1 MGRCFH
7 HPETRY
13 RVGRQKRDEPELGV
27 GAEVPRGTLGTVH
40 NAALLLDLLGQGPP
54 YQQLTDLAERSG
66 MSLPTLHRLL
76 RSLMAAGLVEQDAR
90 SRYGL
95 GPELVRLAEQYLGR
109 LPVLK
114 VAGPYLVDLRDS
126 TGGTVL
132 VATLVDGDIVYVDR
146 VDGADAGG
154 VLRDASRLVPALR
167 TAAGRVLLAGA
178 DDDAWERAVAAADG
192 DRSAPPRDDR
202 ARWREQSWVAVG
214 LDPPRPRVE
223 VAAAIRD
230 DHGVVAALA
239 VACSGTS
246 SSGDEVAQSIAPALV
261 RTADAI
267 SRTLGHG

>member
-1 MGRCFH
+1 
-7 HPETRY
+7 
-13 RVGRQKRDEPELGV
+13 
-27 GAEVPRGTLGTVH
+27 VH
-40 NAALLLDLLGQGPP
+40 NAALLLDLLGQGPA
-54 YQQLTDLAERSG
+54 YHQLTDLAERSS

-132 VATLVDGDIVYVDR
+132 VATLVGGDVVYVDR

-154 VLRDASRLVPALR
+154 VLRDASRLVPALD
-167 TAAGRVLLAGA
+167 TAAGRVLLAAA
-178 DDDAWERAVAAADG
+178 DDAAWERALVARADG
-192 DRSAPPRDDR
+192 DGPAPGCDDR
-202 ARWREQSWVAVG
+202 ARWREQAHLVVG
-214 LDPPRPRVE
+214 IDPPRPRVE

-239 VACSGTS
+239 VAGSATS
-246 SSGDEVAQSIAPALV
+246 FAEDEVTHRVAPAVV

>member
-1 MGRCFH
+1 MG
-7 HPETRY
+7 
-13 RVGRQKRDEPELGV
+13 GD
-27 GAEVPRGTLGTVH
+27 VPRGTLGTVH
-40 NAALLLDLLGQGPP
+40 NAALLLDLLGQGPA
-54 YQQLTDLAERSG
+54 YHQLTDLAERSG

-114 VAGPYLVDLRDS
+114 VAGPYLVALRDS

-132 VATLVDGDIVYVDR
+132 VATLVGGDAVYVDR

-154 VLRDASRLVPALR
+154 VLRDASRLVPALD
-167 TAAGRVLLAGA
+167 TAAGRVLLAA
-178 DDDAWERAVAAADG
+178 SDDATWERALAAVDG
-192 DRSAPPRDDR
+192 DGAAPDCDDR
-202 ARWREQSWVAVG
+202 PRWREQAHVVVG
-214 LDPPRPRVE
+214 IDPPRPRVE
-223 VAAAIRD
+223 VAAAILD

-239 VACSGTS
+239 VAASATS
-246 SSGDEVAQSIAPALV
+246 FTEDAVTHRVAPAVV

>member
-1 MGRCFH
+1 
-7 HPETRY
+7 
-13 RVGRQKRDEPELGV
+13 LG
-27 GAEVPRGTLGTVH
+27 ADVPRGTLGTVH
-40 NAALLLDLLGQGPP
+40 NAALLLDLLGQGPA
-54 YQQLTDLAERSG
+54 YHQLTDLAERSG

-132 VATLVDGDIVYVDR
+132 VATLVGGDVVYADR
-146 VDGADAGG
+146 VDGVDAGG
-154 VLRDASRLVPALR
+154 VLRDASRLVPALA
-167 TAAGRVLLAGA
+167 TAAGRVLLAEA
-178 DDDAWERAVAAADG
+178 DDETWDRAVADIGDDG
-192 DRSAPPRDDR
+192 AAPPPDARE
-202 ARWREQSWVAVG
+202 RWREQGHVAVG

-230 DHGVVAALA
+230 DHRIVAALA
-239 VACSGTS
+239 VTASA
-246 SSGDEVAQSIAPALV
+246 EVFSAAAVADRVAPALV

>member
-1 MGRCFH
+1 MGA
-7 HPETRY
+7 
-13 RVGRQKRDEPELGV
+13 D
-27 GAEVPRGTLGTVH
+27 VPRGTLGTVH
-40 NAALLLDLLGQGPP
+40 NAALLLELLGQGPA
-54 YQQLTDLAERSG
+54 YHQLTDLAERSD

-95 GPELVRLAEQYLGR
+95 GPELVRLAERYLGR
-109 LPVLK
+109 LPVLR

-132 VATLVDGDIVYVDR
+132 VATLAGGDVVYVDR

-167 TAAGRVLLAGA
+167 TAAGRVLLADA
-178 DDDAWERAVAAADG
+178 DAEAWDRAVAAIAGG
-192 DRSAPPRDDR
+192 DDIPAPCDDR
-202 ARWREQSWVAVG
+202 DRWRDQPWVAVG

-223 VAAAIRD
+223 VAAPIRD

-239 VACSGTS
+239 IAGNRTTWSEDVVAHG
-246 SSGDEVAQSIAPALV
+246 IAPALV
-261 RTADAI
+261 RTVDAI
-267 SRTLGHG
+267 SGTLGHA